1 MRLLHVFAYYRIF
14 RTKDTFY
21 IHQVSAGFCL
31 FQQRGKITLQRISLD
46 GGEVTCNHSAF
57 PLHSIARNRLL
68 QKHHSDQENQRKI
81 QLLWKKILNTHF
93 FLMVKQYCS
102 ITLNTFKRGKCK
114 GTLWN
119 LSTPVALWRKIFVK
133 GIPDLW

>member
-1 MRLLHVFAYYRIF
+1 MIQTETNYDLRNHNEASACFYILENFPNKRHI
-14 RTKDTFY
+14 Y

-31 FQQRGKITLQRISLD
+31 FQQSGKTPLQRISLD

-81 QLLWKKILNTHF
+81 QLLG
-93 FLMVKQYCS
+93 
-102 ITLNTFKRGKCK
+102 KRY
-114 GTLWN
+114 
-119 LSTPVALWRKIFVK
+119 
-133 GIPDLW
+133 